1 MLGLLESCCIF
12 PRSWRKPARNLANRL
27 TASFGRF
34 VVFAPSDVKQKG
46 SMTSQEAWQE
56 HAETVAEGWFC
67 LLYSWVAL
75 SSFAQ
80 SNLRPNFW
88 EECQSSLIS
97 YPSTA
102 VPWKRNLIIKGHWS
116 FSYSRKTR
124 GELRAHLQTSSNLW
138 HHLDELSFTTSLVK
152 IQLTVSSS
160 LTGHSLTEN

>member
-75 SSFAQ
+75 SSFVQ
-80 SNLRPNFW
+80 SDLHPNFW

-116 FSYSRKTR
+116 FSYSSS
-124 GELRAHLQTSSNLW
+124 ELTSKPLQTSGIIWTSSPSPHHWLRFSSPSAPAW
-138 HHLDELSFTTSLVK
+138 H
-152 IQLTVSSS
+152 
-160 LTGHSLTEN
+160 